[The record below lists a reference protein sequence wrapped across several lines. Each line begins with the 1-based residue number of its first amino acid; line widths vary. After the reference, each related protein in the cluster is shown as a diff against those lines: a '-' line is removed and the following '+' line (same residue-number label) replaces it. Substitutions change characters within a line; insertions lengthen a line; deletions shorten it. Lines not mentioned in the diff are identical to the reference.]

1 MLAVKDRQVSESD
14 IGHMRR
20 ATDTAHAMN
29 KYTFYSWE
37 VSYFG
42 GKLRSYLKQKSIPY
56 VEVPPTIW
64 GYYVTLP
71 RHTGVPA
78 IPVLVTPEGEWLQD
92 TSAIIDAMEL
102 RFPQAPILAGTP
114 VLRMLGYLME
124 MWADELWIPAG
135 LHTRWCHMEENYPF
149 LEKDVSNNLLPGWP
163 AWLQRKAAATVASHM
178 TQYLT
183 STGVVPAQYDILHR
197 WTVQQLDWLEAHFA
211 TMPYLL
217 GQHASLAD
225 VALMGPLYGHLSR
238 DPWPA
243 QHLINPRPH
252 LKAWIARMNQ
262 APTRSAWRAGTPSAD
277 HVPHT
282 LEPLVR
288 PMLRDLLSYVQGNLH
303 AVQDAVRNKPSLIQ
317 LPRFMGN
324 MSHTMLDGRYE
335 RPAMPYILWM
345 LQRMQTAFKSMS
357 MPEQQTVREWL
368 TREQAAILL
377 DTPLPPL
384 QRTGLGVALV
394 H

>member
-1 MLAVKDRQVSESD
+1 MATKDSQVSESD
-14 IGHMRR
+14 IGHRCR

-29 KYTFYSWE
+29 NYTFYSWE

-42 GKLRSYLKQKSIPY
+42 GKLRSYLRQKQIPY
-56 VEVPPTIW
+56 AEVPPSIW

-78 IPVLVTPEGEWLQD
+78 IPVLVTPAGEWLQD
-92 TSAIIDAMEL
+92 TSAIIDVMEQ
-102 RFPQAPILAGTP
+102 RFAQAPILPGTP
-114 VLRMLGYLME
+114 VLRMLSYLLE
-124 MWADELWIPAG
+124 MWADELWIPTG

-149 LEKDVSNNLLPGWP
+149 LKKDVSSNLLPGWP
-163 AWLQRKAAATVASHM
+163 AWLQRKAAAKVAGHM
-178 TQYLT
+178 AQYLS

-217 GQHASLAD
+217 GQRASLAD
-225 VALMGPLYGHLSR
+225 VALMGPLYGHMSR

-262 APTRSAWRAGTPSAD
+262 RPTPSAHSD
-277 HVPHT
+277 NFLGDDQVPHT

-288 PMLRDLLSYVQGNLH
+288 QMLRDLLSYVQGNLH
-303 AVQDAVRNKPSLIQ
+303 AVQEAVRKKPSLIQ
-317 LPRFMGN
+317 LPRFMGSV
-324 MSHTMLDGRYE
+324 SHTMLDGRYQ

-345 LQRMQTAFKSMS
+345 AQRMRTAFQSMDA
-357 MPEQQTVREWL
+357 PEQQAVRDWLVRE
-368 TREQAAILL
+368 QVASLL
-377 DTPLPPL
+377 DMPLPSL
-384 QRTGLGVALV
+384 RRNGLGVALTT
-394 H
+394 